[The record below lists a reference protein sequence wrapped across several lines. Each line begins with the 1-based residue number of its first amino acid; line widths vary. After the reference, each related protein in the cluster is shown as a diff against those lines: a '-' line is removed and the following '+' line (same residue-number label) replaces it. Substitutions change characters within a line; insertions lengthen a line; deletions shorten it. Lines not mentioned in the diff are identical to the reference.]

1 MRQSISDPIEVATDF
16 LHLQHPFLIEL
27 LWSHK
32 DEDFLYMMFPYQ
44 AGGELFSYLRTTG
57 RFSINTAHF
66 YAVEI
71 VSALE
76 YLHSLSIVYRDL
88 KVGNATPHPG
98 R

>member
-1 MRQSISDPIEVATDF
+1 MTGF

-88 KVGNATPHPG
+88 KVTRPHIRVDKFAP
-98 R
+98 

>member
-1 MRQSISDPIEVATDF
+1 MSNIF
-16 LHLQHPFLIEL
+16 LHLKHPFLIEL
-27 LWSHK
+27 QWFHK

-44 AGGELFSYLRTTG
+44 SGGELFSYLRTTG

-88 KVGNATPHPG
+88 KVTRPHIRVDKFAP
-98 R
+98 

>member
-1 MRQSISDPIEVATDF
+1 M
-16 LHLQHPFLIEL
+16 QHPFLIEL
-27 LWSHK
+27 QWFHK
-32 DEDFLYMMFPYQ
+32 DEDFLYMMFPFV

-88 KVGNATPHPG
+88 KVSKQAG
-98 R
+98 RSNTIHSAASGSINLSHM